1 MFRDKA
7 DTYEI
12 LSAFDC
18 VLTYNQVDAMDYGM
32 NHFDMPYSV
41 LPFEQPEQDVDI
53 FFVGRP
59 KDRLEKILRAY
70 ETFKARGFVC
80 EFFINDL
87 PAPPSIKADGLHFN
101 EYLPYAE
108 VLEHVLRSRAVLDI
122 AQRGTYGLTPRYFES
137 LAYDKIFITDCPFY
151 RQERFTS
158 PKLFLIDRSLE
169 LDRKKFM
176 AASKL
181 TNNYRN
187 EYSPLRLITFL
198 ESVLNA

>member
-41 LPFEQPEQDVDI
+41 LPFEQPEQSVDI

-87 PAPPSIKADGLHFN
+87 PAPPSIKADALHFN

-181 TNNYRN
+181 TNN
-187 EYSPLRLITFL
+187 
-198 ESVLNA
+198 

>member
-1 MFRDKA
+1 
-7 DTYEI
+7 
-12 LSAFDC
+12 
-18 VLTYNQVDAMDYGM
+18 
-32 NHFDMPYSV
+32 MPYSV
-41 LPFEQPEQDVDI
+41 LPFAQPEQDVDI

-80 EFFINDL
+80 KFFINELLD
-87 PAPPSIKADGLHFN
+87 PPSIKADGLHFN
-101 EYLPYAE
+101 EPLSYDE
-108 VLEHVLRSRAVLDI
+108 VLGHVLHSRAVLDI
-122 AQRGTYGLTPRYFES
+122 CTTGTYGLTPRYLES
-137 LAYDKIFITDCPFY
+137 LAYDKIFITDNAFY

-158 PKLFLIDRSLE
+158 PKLFLIDRSFKI
-169 LDRKKFM
+169 DRKQFM

-198 ESVLNA
+198 ESFLNS

>member
-122 AQRGTYGLTPRYFES
+122 AQRGTYSLTPRYFES